1 MLNVFSNLTLK
12 LIFWKRKTFFKKLE
26 YRFLVES
33 TKIENAWFS
42 YKTAIS
48 GANVKTNR
56 MMSTKLT
63 YRKERSFPVTT
74 LFFRKFCFS
83 VRTSYKEFIW
93 CINDPNVHVRFLEG
107 WSFIWQCFF
116 LVSILHESFSLFPC
130 IVISPSHYFW
140 FMNRARFD
148 RVYLFFMEGCF
159 VLNVSKKGLPCPFLK
174 IKKSALIL
182 EKSALIVTFW

>member
-42 YKTAIS
+42 YKTATS
-48 GANVKTNR
+48 GANVKTYR

-93 CINDPNVHVRFLEG
+93 CINDPNVHVRFFRGLE
-107 WSFIWQCFF
+107 FY
-116 LVSILHESFSLFPC
+116 LTVLFPC
-130 IVISPSHYFW
+130 EYLTWVVLIISLH
-140 FMNRARFD
+140 
-148 RVYLFFMEGCF
+148 CH
-159 VLNVSKKGLPCPFLK
+159 
-174 IKKSALIL
+174 
-182 EKSALIVTFW
+182 